1 MTMNTV
7 FTLAVFSVGIVLLI
21 AAANDPDLW

>member
-1 MTMNTV
+1 MDQLV
-7 FTLAVFSVGIVLLI
+7 LTLAVFSVGIVLLI